1 MARDIEDD
9 IEDGVVAYGRIKA
22 IGGGI
27 VGIIIAII
35 FCCVGFFMIR
45 SSNKAYNNVIGRI
58 TSVSQCS
65 YNNKCNIEVE
75 YTINNILYKQNINI
89 DSKKF
94 PSVGKSIVIYYNPT
108 DPNQIQTQSP
118 TSKKLFGG
126 GFMSVACL
134 VIIGIFVHLY
144 LVMKYDQ
151 AAVESA
157 YSTSSRSGRRGLI
170 VID

>member
-27 VGIIIAII
+27 VGIIIAIS
-35 FCCVGFFMIR
+35 FCCVGFFMIK
-45 SSNKAYNNVIGRI
+45 STNKKYNNIIGRMNQV
-58 TSVSQCS
+58 TCNFNQQC
-65 YNNKCNIEVE
+65 IVDVE
-75 YTINNILYKQNINI
+75 YIVENVPYKKSITLNRN
-89 DSKKF
+89 KF
-94 PSVGKSIVIYYNPT
+94 PSEGKLIDLYYDPA
-108 DPNQIQTQSP
+108 DPNQILTQSP
-118 TSKKLFGG
+118 TSSKLLGG

-134 VIIGIFVHLY
+134 VIIGISVHLY

-170 VID
+170 VIN

>member
-9 IEDGVVAYGRIKA
+9 IEDGIVAYGRIKA

-27 VGIIIAII
+27 VGIIIAIV
-35 FCCVGFFMIR
+35 FCCVGFFIIK
-45 SSNKAYNNVIGRI
+45 SSNKKYNNVIGRMSGV
-58 TSVSQCS
+58 TCNLNNQC
-65 YNNKCNIEVE
+65 NVNIEYTVE
-75 YTINNILYKQNINI
+75 GVPYKKSIILNKTQ
-89 DSKKF
+89 F
-94 PSVGKSIVIYYNPT
+94 PSEGKPIDIYYDPA

-118 TSKKLFGG
+118 TSSKLLGG
-126 GFMSVACL
+126 GFMSIACL
-134 VIIGIFVHLY
+134 VIIGISVHLY

-157 YSTSSRSGRRGLI
+157 YSTSTRSGRRGLI

>member
-1 MARDIEDD
+1 MARNIQDN

-22 IGGGI
+22 VGSGI

-35 FCCVGFFMIR
+35 FCCVGFFIIK
-45 SSNKAYNNVIGRI
+45 STNKKYNNVIGRMAGV
-58 TSVSQCS
+58 TCNFDQQCS
-65 YNNKCNIEVE
+65 VDVE
-75 YTINNILYKQNINI
+75 YTVDNVPYKKNITLNKNQ
-89 DSKKF
+89 F
-94 PSVGKSIVIYYNPT
+94 PSDGKPIDLYYDPA
-108 DPNQIQTQSP
+108 DPNQILTQSP
-118 TSKKLFGG
+118 TSRKLLGG

-134 VIIGIFVHLY
+134 VIIGISVHLY